1 MENLSFACQII
12 VSVSVLYIWVFRYDN
27 IILEFKHYGYSDL
40 LRNAVGA
47 SKISISAIMIMGIWF
62 NEVIVYASLSMA
74 FFMLCAQASHLKVKN
89 PIVKFMIFGNSQR
102 SYSALMIITR
112 PANRAPRPHLTVFGR
127 TNNSPNLFLNQ

>member
-62 NEVIVYASLSMA
+62 NEVVVYASLSMA
-74 FFMLCAQASHLKVKN
+74 FFMFCAQLSHLKIKN
-89 PIVKFMIFGNSQR
+89 PFYKLLPSLIFLLMSLYISAFNSG
-102 SYSALMIITR
+102 LI
-112 PANRAPRPHLTVFGR
+112 
-127 TNNSPNLFLNQ
+127 

>member
-1 MENLSFACQII
+1 MKKKIRHFVVNNNLNYLHIHDIQIANAACQII

-62 NEVIVYASLSMA
+62 NEVVVYASLSMA

-89 PIVKFMIFGNSQR
+89 PIVKFIPSFVFL
-102 SYSALMIITR
+102 LM
-112 PANRAPRPHLTVFGR
+112 
-127 TNNSPNLFLNQ
+127 SLFVAAFNYGLL